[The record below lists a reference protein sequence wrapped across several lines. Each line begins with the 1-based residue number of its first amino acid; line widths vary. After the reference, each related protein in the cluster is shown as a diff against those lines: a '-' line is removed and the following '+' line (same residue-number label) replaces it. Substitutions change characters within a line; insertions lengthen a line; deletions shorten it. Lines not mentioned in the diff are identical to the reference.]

1 MFVIVHGALRARLS
15 GIPPVWPPVSPRV
28 PLVSYGAPVTDCPGY
43 AGPRMSWIVTRFAA
57 HSTFGFQDGK
67 LSSKGR
73 GANSARVPSSG
84 AAGESDP
91 GVKAIAPVRAL
102 ATRRMTNRDDGHSR
116 RPARPLMDRTY
127 RHSVSR
133 GLDEPPVQRRF
144 GSPRR

>member
-1 MFVIVHGALRARLS
+1 MFVVPHGALRARFS
-15 GIPPVWPPVSPRV
+15 GIPPLWPPVSPRV

-73 GANSARVPSSG
+73 GANSARVPLPG

-91 GVKAIAPVRAL
+91 EVKAIAPIRAL
-102 ATRRMTNRDDGHSR
+102 ATRRRTSSDDGHSR
-116 RPARPLMDRTY
+116 RPPRPFMNHPRRY
-127 RHSVSR
+127 SVR
-133 GLDEPPVQRRF
+133 RRPDEPPV
-144 GSPRR
+144 